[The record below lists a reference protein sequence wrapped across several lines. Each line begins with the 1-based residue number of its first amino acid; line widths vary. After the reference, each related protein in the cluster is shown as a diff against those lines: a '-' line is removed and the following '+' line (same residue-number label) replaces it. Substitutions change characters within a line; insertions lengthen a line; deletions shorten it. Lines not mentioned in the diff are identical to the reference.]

1 MMKIIRT
8 QGDEPCHLPSLQP
21 VFLAIGVFDGV
32 HLGHQHIIRHTVEYA
47 QQMTGIAAIYT
58 FSPHPSCVVGTAK
71 SLIFPLEVKYERMAS
86 LGIDVMIEQRFD
98 AQFSQLSGEK
108 FIQLLQKKI
117 LTLRGICVGEDFKF
131 GMFRS
136 EDTHSLDVLAQK
148 AHMEVHILSSLC
160 FKDDFRIS
168 STRIRQAIADG
179 HMEFT
184 NDLLGMPYEVHG
196 ILVPNEDIEQGFGY
210 SFRLHWQPE
219 LRPCS
224 GLYYVDYESHDA
236 RDSTIKTGNGI
247 CYYPDDGAL
256 DDLCYICPLE
266 DIKLSPGD
274 EIKVRCLHFAKKPE
288 KSFVQ
293 GVEKIIS
300 EADKKSAEE
309 YFSKKSSHGH

>member
-1 MMKIIRT
+1 
-8 QGDEPCHLPSLQP
+8 
-21 VFLAIGVFDGV
+21 
-32 HLGHQHIIRHTVEYA
+32 
-47 QQMTGIAAIYT
+47 
-58 FSPHPSCVVGTAK
+58 
-71 SLIFPLEVKYERMAS
+71 MAS
-86 LGIDVMIEQRFD
+86 LGIDVVIEQHFD

-108 FIQLLQKKI
+108 FIRLLQKKI
-117 LTLRGICVGEDFKF
+117 PTLRGICVGEDFKF
-131 GMFRS
+131 GTFRS
-136 EDTHSLDVLAQK
+136 EDTHSLDILAQK
-148 AHMEVHILSSLC
+148 AHMEAHILPSLR
-160 FKDDFRIS
+160 FRNDFRIS

-196 ILVPNEDIEQGFGY
+196 LLVSDENVKQGLGY

-224 GLYYVDYESHDA
+224 GLYYVRYESHGTGDP
-236 RDSTIKTGNGI
+236 TVKTGNGI
-247 CYYPDDGAL
+247 CYYPDDGAP
-256 DDLCYICPLE
+256 DSLCYMVPIE
-266 DIKLSPGD
+266 NTKLSPGD